1 MEKEEITI
9 ELLYR
14 KLENRLTEEEVKH
27 FEMWMQDIDHQ
38 RYYWNLQSFYE
49 LREDG
54 RPDSAEVNRAWI
66 DLQSRIN
73 KQGLKPGRNRLLWR
87 GVVAASI
94 IILLGVIPLIVP
106 QDVKNVSSEAEIQ
119 IRPGHR
125 NAILELADG
134 KVYNLTNLEYGGNNR
149 ISENIIVDSCCLDYL
164 RPDTLIPVAL
174 AWHKVIVPRGGEFQ
188 ISLEDGTRV
197 WLNSESTLKYPEVF
211 TGTTRE
217 VFLEGEAY
225 FEVARNTNCPFI
237 VHTGIQNVRVLG
249 TSFGI
254 TNYADDQN
262 LTTTLVSGKVQ
273 VEFPG
278 FSDEVFLLESGFQLA
293 CDRQNRKI
301 EKRTVDVYEY
311 VAWKDGKYV
320 FTRKRL
326 EDILTTLSRWY
337 DFHVFFQNPEVKEVV
352 FSGEL
357 RRFDSFSD
365 ILRLIEKTSD
375 VKFTTTGN
383 TVLVRE

>member
-38 RYYWNLQSFYE
+38 RYYRNLQSFYE

-87 GVVAASI
+87 SVVAASI
-94 IILLGVIPLIVP
+94 IILLGVIPLTVP

-119 IRPGHR
+119 IRPGQR

-225 FEVARNTNCPFI
+225 FEVTPGNKPFI
-237 VHTGIQNVRVLG
+237 VRSTYGNVYVHG
-249 TSFGI
+249 TSFNVKSYKEEEK
-254 TNYADDQN
+254 TY
-262 LTTTLVSGKVQ
+262 TTLVSGKVQ
-273 VEFPG
+273 VRVGDADYILHP
-278 FSDEVFLLESGFQLA
+278 SMQARVESG
-293 CDRQNRKI
+293 KVVV
-301 EKRTVDVYEY
+301 EKVDIKEFT
-311 VAWKDGKYV
+311 AWKDGLFV
-320 FTRKRL
+320 FKKKRL
-326 EDILTTLSRWY
+326 QDVLDILSRWY
-337 DFHVFFQNPEVKEVV
+337 DVDVFYQNLDLQDLHFTGTIQRHSNIADVLK
-352 FSGEL
+352 FL
-357 RRFDSFSD
+357 
-365 ILRLIEKTSD
+365 EKTNM
-375 VKFTTTGN
+375 VKFTLKGRTLI
-383 TVLVRE
+383 VSK

>member
-1 MEKEEITI
+1 M
-9 ELLYR
+9 
-14 KLENRLTEEEVKH
+14 
-27 FEMWMQDIDHQ
+27 
-38 RYYWNLQSFYE
+38 
-49 LREDG
+49 
-54 RPDSAEVNRAWI
+54 
-66 DLQSRIN
+66 
-73 KQGLKPGRNRLLWR
+73 
-87 GVVAASI
+87 
-94 IILLGVIPLIVP
+94 P

-119 IRPGHR
+119 IRPGQR

-134 KVYNLTNLEYGGNNR
+134 KVYNLTSLEYGGNNR

-237 VHTGIQNVRVLG
+237 VHSGIQNIRVLG

-278 FSDEVFLLESGFQLA
+278 FSDEVFLLEQVFNWLVTGKTGKLKSGLSMSMNMLPGKMENMFLPG
-293 CDRQNRKI
+293 NVLKI
-301 EKRTVDVYEY
+301 Y
-311 VAWKDGKYV
+311 
-320 FTRKRL
+320 
-326 EDILTTLSRWY
+326 
-337 DFHVFFQNPEVKEVV
+337 
-352 FSGEL
+352 
-357 RRFDSFSD
+357 
-365 ILRLIEKTSD
+365 
-375 VKFTTTGN
+375 
-383 TVLVRE
+383 

>member
-38 RYYWNLQSFYE
+38 RYYRNLQSFYE

-225 FEVARNTNCPFI
+225 FEVAKDKDKPFI
-237 VHTGIQNVRVLG
+237 VKTKEQSIEALG
-249 TSFGI
+249 TKFNISAYP
-254 TNYADDQN
+254 TDSL
-262 LTTTLVSGKVQ
+262 LTTTLLEGSV
-273 VEFPG
+273 
-278 FSDEVFLLESGFQLA
+278 LLTT
-293 CDRQNRKI
+293 QNLLHPTVLKPN
-301 EKRTVDVYEY
+301 EQFVYNKRTRSALLQQVD
-311 VAWKDGKYV
+311 A
-320 FTRKRL
+320 
-326 EDILTTLSRWY
+326 
-337 DFHVFFQNPEVKEVV
+337 N
-352 FSGEL
+352 
-357 RRFDSFSD
+357 RFVSW
-365 ILRLIEKTSD
+365 
-375 VKFTTTGN
+375 TTGYYYFPEQSLEAILYRLSHVYGVQF
-383 TVLVRE
+383 TVKSEALKRRTFTGTFYRGQSIKDIMEIIHLSIPVRYKIDDHHVTISEI

>member
-38 RYYWNLQSFYE
+38 RYYQNLQSFYE

-73 KQGLKPGRNRLLWR
+73 KQGAKTGRNRLLWC

-119 IRPGHR
+119 IRPGQR

-262 LTTTLVSGKVQ
+262 LTTTLVNGKVQ

-278 FSDEVFLLESGFQLA
+278 FSDEVFLLEPGFQLA

>member
-225 FEVARNTNCPFI
+225 FEVTPGNKPFI
-237 VHTGIQNVRVLG
+237 VRSTYGNVYVHG
-249 TSFGI
+249 TSFNVKSYKEEEK
-254 TNYADDQN
+254 TY
-262 LTTTLVSGKVQ
+262 TTLVSGKVSCTYENQ
-273 VEFPG
+273 EIELQPG
-278 FSDEVFLLESGFQLA
+278 EQAITSKHEA
-293 CDRQNRKI
+293 M
-301 EKRTVDVYEY
+301 EKRKVNVAEY
-311 VAWKDGKYV
+311 IGWKDGLYI
-320 FTRKRL
+320 FKRRSL
-326 EDILTTLSRWY
+326 GSIMNELARWY
-337 DFHVFFQNPEVKEVV
+337 DIEVV
-352 FSGEL
+352 YKDEGL
-357 RRFDSFSD
+357 KN
-365 ILRLIEKTSD
+365 IL
-375 VKFTTTGN
+375 FTGN
-383 TVLVRE
+383 LKRYDTINTFMKIIKRSGDINYRIEGKTIILYK

>member
-38 RYYWNLQSFYE
+38 RYYRNLQSFYE

-87 GVVAASI
+87 SVVAASI
-94 IILLGVIPLIVP
+94 IILLGVIPLTVP

-119 IRPGHR
+119 IRPGQR

-197 WLNSESTLKYPEVF
+197 WLNSESTLSA
-211 TGTTRE
+211 
-217 VFLEGEAY
+217 L
-225 FEVARNTNCPFI
+225 
-237 VHTGIQNVRVLG
+237 
-249 TSFGI
+249 S
-254 TNYADDQN
+254 
-262 LTTTLVSGKVQ
+262 TLAA
-273 VEFPG
+273 P
-278 FSDEVFLLESGFQLA
+278 LESTT
-293 CDRQNRKI
+293 
-301 EKRTVDVYEY
+301 EKV
-311 VAWKDGKYV
+311 
-320 FTRKRL
+320 
-326 EDILTTLSRWY
+326 
-337 DFHVFFQNPEVKEVV
+337 
-352 FSGEL
+352 
-357 RRFDSFSD
+357 
-365 ILRLIEKTSD
+365 
-375 VKFTTTGN
+375 
-383 TVLVRE
+383 